1 MPNSEREKLSSAYDM
16 AVDGGVNAPKPP
28 ADEVYYGFG
37 VFMGIPV
44 AKLKALREEM
54 QSRNNTARFQPYNEK
69 GVETNN
75 QDLDR
80 SSNRSGSKHSSD
92 SAVVPPAKIQ
102 KTTATRA
109 IKAKQDNNSP
119 AIAKQRPD
127 WDVKS
132 DQMQSNMAL
141 LASAAAPSATASP
154 LPRSSQGSPS
164 IPSIKPTSTTS
175 ASVAK
180 LSGPIHPSQQHIP
193 SMTST
198 LHPLSAATHV
208 ATHASS
214 HSSSPAPQMPPL
226 LYHHDP
232 TPGQSLA
239 PTSQLDLDSQ
249 QQLAQPP
256 QQLSQQHVQSQPH
269 SASHN
274 GLQHATTPGS
284 YNAQPQLQPPQHQ
297 QPYQIMQSQPIHPYP
312 SGGVTYVPYPMH
324 HPQQVQYNSEYPPQQ
339 YVYHQIPPQT
349 GGSVDPRTNLPPGYA
364 QPMYHHL
371 QPPPPQHHP
380 VYQQPG
386 GMMLP
391 GNGPWM
397 NQAQPSQQQQQHM
410 MHLGNIPPMQ
420 QQQQHSNGANN
431 MYPPSAAA
439 TPSQHQQLPPPSIS
453 TSSHQLHNGQQPTYD
468 SQATTTTA
476 IPTLNA
482 PSNNVGQASGS
493 DQQSAT
499 NAPSITRLLP
509 PPGYPSAIPSLNAYA
524 KAPPQQQPLQQTTHV
539 PQPPLQHQQSLPS
552 VSYQPPPSQY
562 MPQQPVLHQP
572 QHHMYQAYPQP
583 QYAPPPYYHQHLP
596 PPGYAMPQ
604 HQVNYGPPPPT
615 HNGAPPVSNFSTPHP
630 IPPSSMSST
639 TPHQGGSTNN
649 LLPSVNDI
657 SKRTSMSYILD

>member
-180 LSGPIHPSQQHIP
+180 LPGPIHPSQQHIP

-232 TPGQSLA
+232 TPG
-239 PTSQLDLDSQ
+239 
-249 QQLAQPP
+249 
-256 QQLSQQHVQSQPH
+256 
-269 SASHN
+269 
-274 GLQHATTPGS
+274 
-284 YNAQPQLQPPQHQ
+284 
-297 QPYQIMQSQPIHPYP
+297 
-312 SGGVTYVPYPMH
+312 
-324 HPQQVQYNSEYPPQQ
+324 
-339 YVYHQIPPQT
+339 
-349 GGSVDPRTNLPPGYA
+349 
-364 QPMYHHL
+364 
-371 QPPPPQHHP
+371 
-380 VYQQPG
+380 
-386 GMMLP
+386 
-391 GNGPWM
+391 
-397 NQAQPSQQQQQHM
+397 
-410 MHLGNIPPMQ
+410 
-420 QQQQHSNGANN
+420 
-431 MYPPSAAA
+431 
-439 TPSQHQQLPPPSIS
+439 
-453 TSSHQLHNGQQPTYD
+453 
-468 SQATTTTA
+468 
-476 IPTLNA
+476 
-482 PSNNVGQASGS
+482 
-493 DQQSAT
+493 
-499 NAPSITRLLP
+499 
-509 PPGYPSAIPSLNAYA
+509 
-524 KAPPQQQPLQQTTHV
+524 
-539 PQPPLQHQQSLPS
+539 
-552 VSYQPPPSQY
+552 
-562 MPQQPVLHQP
+562 
-572 QHHMYQAYPQP
+572 
-583 QYAPPPYYHQHLP
+583 
-596 PPGYAMPQ
+596 
-604 HQVNYGPPPPT
+604 
-615 HNGAPPVSNFSTPHP
+615 
-630 IPPSSMSST
+630 
-639 TPHQGGSTNN
+639 
-649 LLPSVNDI
+649 
-657 SKRTSMSYILD
+657 